1 MNSFFNFIDK
11 LVMAVYS
18 VFCFFWKCGKGVYDT
33 IKAHKKAAFIAVAC
47 IVLAGLLSFLI
58 AKFSYDKGYEKGQS
72 ECQIVE
78 AVTEVPVIKEVK
90 VPVEVKGDTVIKYVE
105 KETPQDADV
114 EIAHPAP
121 VVKMKYNN
129 EVHEVQGNVSES
141 QKFEN
146 GKLQVEQK
154 TETTLDVTPI
164 VKAEVHEA
172 VAKQKAVDKL
182 ETDKAVKE
190 EHKKSNHR
198 AINNA
203 LGGAG
208 VGIVLGL
215 LF

>member
-1 MNSFFNFIDK
+1 MNSLFSFIDK
-11 LVMAVYS
+11 LVMAVCS
-18 VFCFFWKCGKGVYDT
+18 VIRFFWNVGKGVLNT
-33 IKAHKKAAFIAVAC
+33 IKTHKKATLIVAVCVAL
-47 IVLAGLLSFLI
+47 VGLLSYGV
-58 AKFSYDKGYEKGQS
+58 AKFSYDRGYEKGHN

-78 AVTEVPVIKEVK
+78 SVTEVPVIKEVK
-90 VPVEVKGDTVIKYVE
+90 VPVEVKGGTVIKYVE

-129 EVHEVQGNVSES
+129 EVHEIQSNVSES

-154 TETTLDVTPI
+154 AETTLDVTPI